1 MHVTTQAPQ
10 TYKYAG
16 VVPTLGPSHT
26 PGALSLQPCPHS
38 GLPGHG
44 ALPCSTDTGLEDLR
58 VTYPLGRCISIR
70 WKGQRGQGRTWE
82 LAGMCACRA
91 PLKVLGGAGGGAGVF
106 REESKPPQRSAWLYV
121 LPKSPPSQWTEARGE
136 QFQRPSGARVW
147 PGAGPLPAGSSR
159 PDLANLIHFSSCHTL
174 SLCLPVSGV

>member
-70 WKGQRGQGRTWE
+70 WEGQRGQGRTWE

-91 PLKVLGGAGGGAGVF
+91 PLKVLGGAGGGRCVQGGKQATSALSLALCPPQVSPQASGQ
-106 REESKPPQRSAWLYV
+106 RPEES
-121 LPKSPPSQWTEARGE
+121 
-136 QFQRPSGARVW
+136 
-147 PGAGPLPAGSSR
+147 SSR
-159 PDLANLIHFSSCHTL
+159 GPVGPGYGQGPGPSLQAPVGLTLPTSST
-174 SLCLPVSGV
+174 SVPATPFPSACL